1 MTTLHTAAARHSRL
15 TRSRTT
21 LDVASIHPGGGPLA
35 LITICIFVAVVWLAM
50 NAQAKKRKRSATSPP
65 PRVPRYEDEQVSRT
79 QHIRLELPVG
89 QLQADSPGLSA
100 SPSSA
105 LRARDAAPDP
115 RAELMMAHGIA
126 LTAGRYVVKGYG
138 FSELS
143 QAVNYARRLAAQG
156 AAEPGR
162 EAAVSEISKPLRS
175 TPPVETAPAKSVE
188 PSLEATRMTAHGI
201 TYHDGRYVAG
211 TYGFSTLD
219 QAVAFAS
226 RKGEGRPNPSPPA
239 ATRAVA
245 SAQSAVPSAPSARL
259 LPGWIADGRGV
270 QIGPVF
276 VPGGMIYAGHAGASV
291 EWLNERSLADPSLQV
306 SLSGADP
313 LGSSLPYWPSYRD
326 LTPNA
331 RRSYLDWLAGGRTD
345 PVGIGYIFLFFYG
358 LERRLFIDRAFH
370 DAEAII
376 AEVTRLRAAYSDNY
390 SFDGYARRFLEAAE
404 LVRSDV
410 VQRPTL
416 SPRMGNGEFEIPLP
430 ARRYLGARL
439 AEQIPFDADDC
450 LVWTLCLPDT
460 YLRTPGSRCFEELA
474 VLWRLRFD
482 RRYPEGLK
490 VRAPKRRLSGRYR
503 SASSAF
509 EVTLDLG
516 DLPDIAAVA
525 APLSSLRDLLSEC
538 QTDLEAYSRLLGRKP
553 EARDTLEAALCLP
566 DDLVETEWGLSAR
579 ALKAEFDAILAEHA
593 IVPMAVTRLCDL
605 IGLDQVQGKVPVGV
619 HRQFGIVLDRLQIAL
634 EPDRRYGDAS
644 LTSDS
649 QVVLYRAAGGGQIDA
664 ERPAY
669 RSGRTIAEI
678 SAIAASSDG
687 EVVAAELDHI
697 EAEIRAVKDL
707 RPEERTR
714 LSAYAMWLLQD
725 RPRQLAA
732 IAKLSKLPLPLR
744 TEAARAAVASV
755 LSDSRVQPAEVRFLE
770 KLYKALGLPQDE
782 VYAALHR
789 APASRDEPVI
799 VAEATPAAKDGL
811 AIPQEPVVPT
821 SVQIDPTRLARLRL
835 ETAEVSSLLA
845 GIFAEDEGPIASPV
859 VVATT
864 SARFEGLDV
873 AHAELLGAVVDG
885 GGLDRWTF
893 EARAKALKLLPDGAI
908 ETINDWGFDRFDE
921 PVLEGD
927 EDLTSPEHLRLQLL
941 ALDLAA

>member
-1 MTTLHTAAARHSRL
+1 M
-15 TRSRTT
+15 
-21 LDVASIHPGGGPLA
+21 A
-35 LITICIFVAVVWLAM
+35 LIVIVVLVAVVWLAL
-50 NAQAKKRKRSATSPP
+50 NAQAQKRERALASAP
-65 PRVPRYEDEQVSRT
+65 PRAPRYDDEQISPTR
-79 QHIRLELPVG
+79 HIRLELP
-89 QLQADSPGLSA
+89 LTLSNATPSPLSGPPTPA
-100 SPSSA
+100 VKAP
-105 LRARDAAPDP
+105 DVAPDP
-115 RAELMMAHGIA
+115 RGELMKAHNIA
-126 LTAGRYVVKGYG
+126 LTGGRYVVKGYG

-143 QAVNYARRLAAQG
+143 QAVNYARRLTTQG
-156 AAEPGR
+156 DAEPRGG
-162 EAAVSEISKPLRS
+162 ASVSKVAVPSNA
-175 TPPVETAPAKSVE
+175 APAVAAASASLASITQ
-188 PSLEATRMTAHGI
+188 PSSDVARMVAHGV

-211 TYGFSTLD
+211 AYGFSTLD

-226 RKGEGRPNPSPPA
+226 RKGEARPDPSPAVETRTLAQTTVQARAPA
-239 ATRAVA
+239 A
-245 SAQSAVPSAPSARL
+245 APARL
-259 LPGWIADGRGV
+259 APRWIKAGEDM

-276 VPGGMIYAGHAGASV
+276 VPGGMIYVGHAGASA
-291 EWLNERSLADPSLQV
+291 EWLNERSLVDPSLQV

-331 RRSYLDWLAGGRTD
+331 RRSYLDWLACGR
-345 PVGIGYIFLFFYG
+345 VGPFGVGYVFLFFYG
-358 LERRLFIDRAFH
+358 LERRLFVDKAFD

-376 AEVTRLRAAYSDNY
+376 AEVARLRAAYGDNY

-404 LVRSDV
+404 LVRSGV
-410 VQRPTL
+410 IQRPIL

-450 LVWTLCLPDT
+450 LVWVLCLPDI

-474 VLWRLRFD
+474 VLWRLRFEK
-482 RRYPEGLK
+482 RHPEGLK
-490 VRAPKRRLSGRYR
+490 IRAPKRRLTGRYR

-509 EVTLDLG
+509 ELTLDLG

-525 APLSSLRDLLSEC
+525 APLSGLRDLLSEC

-553 EARDTLEAALCLP
+553 EARGTLEAALCLP
-566 DDLVETEWGLSAR
+566 DDLVETDSGLSAR
-579 ALKAEFDAILAEHA
+579 ALKADFDTIIADQA
-593 IVPMAVTRLCDL
+593 IVPMAVARLCDL
-605 IGLDQVQGKVPVGV
+605 IGMDQVQGKVPVGV
-619 HRQFGIVLDRLQIAL
+619 HRQFGVVLDRLQIAF
-634 EPDRRYGDAS
+634 EPDRRYGDAG
-644 LTSDS
+644 LMSDS

-664 ERPAY
+664 ERLAY
-669 RSGRTIAEI
+669 RSARTMAEI

-687 EVVAAELDHI
+687 EVVSAELDQI
-697 EAEIRAVKDL
+697 EAEIRAATDL

-732 IAKLSKLPLPLR
+732 ISKLSKLPLPLR
-744 TEAARAAVASV
+744 SEAARAAVASV
-755 LSDSRVQPAEVRFLE
+755 LSDGRVQPAEIRFLE

-789 APASRDEPVI
+789 GPASRDEPVT
-799 VAEATPAAKDGL
+799 VAEATAAPHDGV
-811 AIPQEPVVPT
+811 AIPHEPVAPT
-821 SVQIDPTRLARLRL
+821 GVQFDPARLARLRL

-845 GIFAEDEGPIASPV
+845 GIFAEEEAPIAPPA
-859 VVATT
+859 VVAAS

-873 AHAELLGAVVDG
+873 AHGELLRAVVDG
-885 GGLDRWTF
+885 GGLDRGTF
-893 EARAKALKLLPDGAI
+893 DARAKALKLLPDGAI
-908 ETINDWGFDRFDE
+908 ETINDWAFDSFDE

-927 EDLTSPEHLRLQLL
+927 DDLTCPEHLRLQLL